1 MPPNQPATAEP
12 TQVPFPS
19 SPIAAPNLLTK
30 NSAAALLI
38 SNPKALA
45 ISAPQTLALPAA
57 MAFLAPAAAGATSSL
72 RTPIYVTASSGR
84 RSVLPAAI
92 KATASS
98 GSATSPHPVLSSLRM
113 AASAAVLLAA
123 TSPALACTPSAPPP
137 TPLTVTIQTDDQ
149 VEKLIAAH
157 PDGDDPIHDASHQ
170 SHEFESL
177 IVETAAL
184 ARSGAAEAA
193 RARLFA
199 AAGGCDCESYAARL
213 LAAQA
218 LFVDGKVDEAV
229 AALEELAREEPA
241 DYRPLFCQSVLYL
254 ALGRVAESES
264 MFQRCREVGGDALI
278 VDPAMVVSAAGAEA
292 VDAESG
298 AEEVEAEPEPA
309 EV

>member
-1 MPPNQPATAEP
+1 
-12 TQVPFPS
+12 
-19 SPIAAPNLLTK
+19 
-30 NSAAALLI
+30 
-38 SNPKALA
+38 
-45 ISAPQTLALPAA
+45 

-72 RTPIYVTASSGR
+72 RVSIYVAASSGR
-84 RSVLPAAI
+84 RTVLPAAV

-98 GSATSPHPVLSSLRM
+98 GSATSAPHPVLSSLRM

-137 TPLTVTIQTDDQ
+137 PPTPLTDTIQTDDPIQ
-149 VEKLIAAH
+149 DASHQFEKIIEVQ
-157 PDGDDPIHDASHQ
+157 PDGDDPIHDASLSFHQ
-170 SHEFESL
+170 FENL

-184 ARSGAAEAA
+184 ARAGGAEAA
-193 RARLFA
+193 HARLSA
-199 AAGGCDCESYAARL
+199 AVGCDSESYAARL

-218 LFVDGKVDEAV
+218 LFVDGKADEAI
-229 AALEELAREEPA
+229 AAFEELVREDPA

-264 MFQRCREVGGDALI
+264 MLQRCREVGGDALF
-278 VDPAMVVSAAGAEA
+278 VDPALMVSPAGAEA

-298 AEEVEAEPEPA
+298 AEEVEPEPA